1 MSIINFQYAGP
12 LQLDDQLGKYTYP
25 TTPAWDKGTPTYS
38 DGSYAENFYY
48 SPYKDNQKSINT
60 QGDYPVIDLLPES
73 FDELWFRL
81 FYKMNT
87 VSIAGAI
94 EPLKLY
100 NSADVKVASLY
111 FSGTTVL
118 WKTFNNTGTETS
130 STTIGVLS
138 SSNWDNTNKNFVLD
152 FRIKLNPVAGFVQMY
167 DYTTTVKGEILGK
180 TIESSAVLSYY
191 KISINRITN
200 DGSYDRA
207 LPLFCILADEPTF
220 SMYVIPL
227 LAKAEGSLQGQDI
240 GSSYANLLS
249 RKRNPTD
256 NGFVNMTLAS
266 GQSKK
271 YSLKLQNLTDR
282 SIGANYILKS
292 LKFGAIF
299 ETEQTS
305 PTPLNVSLLMR
316 GGDGSE
322 HSYVVPPILPN
333 TNASYD
339 SVWQNRSKLL
349 HNNPITNTAWGLT
362 DLDALEFGFTA
373 TGV

>member
-25 TTPAWDKGTPTYS
+25 TTPAWDKTTPTNSGGVYT
-38 DGSYAENFYY
+38 ENFYY
-48 SPYKDNQKSINT
+48 SAYKDNQKSINT
-60 QGDYPVIDLLPES
+60 QTSYPVIDLLPSS
-73 FDELWFRL
+73 FDELWFRV
-81 FYKMNT
+81 FHKMNT
-87 VSIAGAI
+87 VSIGGNT
-94 EPLKLY
+94 EPLKLF
-100 NSADVKVASLY
+100 NSSDVKLASLY

-118 WKTFNNTGTETS
+118 WKTFNNSGTETS

-138 SSNWDNTNKNFVLD
+138 SSNWDSTNKNFVLD
-152 FRIKLNPVAGFVQMY
+152 FRIKLHPVAGFVQMY

-180 TIESSAVLSYY
+180 TLEATSVLSYY
-191 KISINRITN
+191 NISINRITN

-220 SMYVIPL
+220 AMYVIPL
-227 LAKAEGSLQGQDI
+227 LAKAEGSLQDQDI

-256 NGFVNMTLAS
+256 NGFVNMTLSS

-271 YSLKLQNLTDR
+271 YSIKLQNLTDR
-282 SIGANYILKS
+282 AVDSNYILKS

-299 ETEQTS
+299 ETDQAS
-305 PTPLNVSLLMR
+305 PTPINVNLLMR
-316 GGDGSE
+316 ADDGSE
-322 HSYVVPPILPN
+322 YTYPVTPILPN
-333 TNASYD
+333 TSASID
-339 SVWQNRSKLL
+339 SIWQNRSKLL
-349 HNNPITNTAWGLT
+349 QKNPITNAAWGLT